1 MKIISVVFII
11 FLMFATKLLAVTENE
26 CNKYEKYT
34 SKYIDCKAKILKEAT
49 KKKSENLKKTAKE
62 KTDKL
67 KKKVNESGIKEK
79 IINSKNKKTLK
90 ELFTK
95 ND

>member
-1 MKIISVVFII
+1 MKIISAVFII
-11 FLMFATKLLAVTENE
+11 FLIFTTKLLAEANIDCT
-26 CNKYEKYT
+26 KYDKFS
-34 SKYIDCKAKILKEAT
+34 SKYIECKAKILKEAT
-49 KKKSENLKKTAKE
+49 TKKSKILKKNAKK

-67 KKKVNESGIKEK
+67 KEKINESGIKEK
-79 IINSKNKKTLK
+79 LKNSKNKKTLK